1 MRCRSTGGPAR
12 PGRVRDERGF
22 TLLEALVALVI
33 VGLALVPLMRSIGM
47 GVREQGKLRGHLD
60 AVSLAEWRMSE
71 LALVP
76 PDSIRAY
83 AQPRRGWFPE
93 PFGGYRWSAVLR
105 RDGRSA
111 ALVRGAVV
119 VRWKDGEYSL
129 ETVFHRTELLPEFA
143 PAW

>member
-1 MRCRSTGGPAR
+1 MGDR
-12 PGRVRDERGF
+12 RGF
-22 TLLEALVALVI
+22 TLVEALVALVI

-47 GVREQGKLRGHLD
+47 GVREQGRLRGHLD

-83 AQPRRGWFPE
+83 VRPRQGWFPE
-93 PFGGYRWSAVLR
+93 PFGDYRWSAVLR
-105 RDGRSA
+105 QDERFA
-111 ALVRGAVV
+111 ALVHGAVL

-129 ETVFHRTELLPEFA
+129 ETVFHRTELVPEFA
-143 PAW
+143 PAP